1 MFAALS
7 RRAPLWA
14 ASLLAMWVYD
24 APAQIN
30 AAQATYGA
38 DLSAMVA
45 HVRTQHP
52 DVATAALEADMV
64 AARVSAAD
72 SLPDPNF
79 ITEFNNN
86 TWRGSAWSD
95 QSSNRKYTVEQTF
108 PLGGKRE
115 LRRAVA
121 AADRDEAD
129 SRRRSIAEDLVLR
142 VKTVQAQRY
151 ATVVS
156 QRLLHDQHTLLSRV
170 IDAAD
175 RAYEQG
181 RTGQDASL
189 MARLNLSRHEVEI
202 VRLEGEQRRLDA
214 RLSGLLGETT
224 TVRLVPPLAFEPI
237 PSLDGLDAD
246 SLLVM
251 ARDRSP
257 DLAQQESRITRGEQ
271 QRKLADAEWIPDVS
285 LGARI
290 VEESFQAR
298 AYEGVVSF
306 NIPLRWGLRDAK
318 RSEAIAET
326 SAARTRRTAIELD
339 LIARLRESL
348 AMLQAQR
355 RIEALLNGR
364 ALPQAK
370 ATTDAAMR
378 ALEQGSGQIT
388 EVLLAQSRLREIELE
403 RVKIQTEQRMTLAE
417 IERAIGGE
425 L

>member
-1 MFAALS
+1 MFAALLRCAS
-7 RRAPLWA
+7 LWA
-14 ASLLAMWVYD
+14 ASLLAVWAWD
-24 APAQIN
+24 APAQLY
-30 AAQATYGA
+30 AAQPAYGA
-38 DLSAMVA
+38 DLSAMIA
-45 HVRTQHP
+45 HVRVQHP
-52 DVATAALEADMV
+52 DVATAALETDMA
-64 AARVSAAD
+64 AARASAAD

-95 QSSNRKYTVEQTF
+95 QSSNRKYMVEQTF

-115 LRRAVA
+115 LRRSVA
-121 AADRDEAD
+121 TADRDEAD

-151 ATVVS
+151 ATIS
-156 QRLLHDQHTLLSRV
+156 SLRLLHDQHALLSRV

-175 RAYEQG
+175 RAYAQG

-214 RLSGLLGETT
+214 RLAGLLGQS
-224 TVRLVPPLAFEPI
+224 TVVELAPPLAFAPI
-237 PSLDGLDAD
+237 PPLDGLNAD
-246 SLLVM
+246 SLLVL
-251 ARDRSP
+251 ARERSP
-257 DLAQQESRITRGEQ
+257 DLAQQETRIARGEQ
-271 QRKLADAEWIPDVS
+271 QRKLADSEWIPDVS

-318 RSEAIAET
+318 RSEAVSET
-326 SAARTRRTAIELD
+326 SAARMKRSSIELD

-348 AMLQAQR
+348 AALTAQR
-355 RIEALLNGR
+355 RIEALLSSQ
-364 ALPQAK
+364 ALPQAR

-378 ALEQGSGQIT
+378 GLEQGSGQIT
-388 EVLLAQSRLREIELE
+388 DVLLAQSRLREIEME
-403 RVKIQTEQRMTLAE
+403 RVKVQAEQRMTLAE
-417 IERAIGGE
+417 IERAVGGE